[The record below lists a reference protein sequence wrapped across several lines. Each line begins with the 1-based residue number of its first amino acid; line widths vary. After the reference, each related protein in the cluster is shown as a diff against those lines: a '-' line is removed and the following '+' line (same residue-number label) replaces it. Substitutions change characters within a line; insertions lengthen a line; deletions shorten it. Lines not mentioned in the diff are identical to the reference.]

1 MSRKFNPT
9 PADLAIAPRLERWA
23 QIRDS
28 KSTRLRGE
36 VIGHPVLDDQQI
48 FTSPLLVL
56 DRCKQWAR
64 TKSRFY
70 VLGEP
75 AYRQP
80 TELEIARRRRQL
92 QDHRKG
98 LVEEQP
104 AQLHTLSDTP
114 NIARAVARR
123 TAATELDGRAILAIM
138 ETAHPIEMAALDDA
152 EKCLLNQLKA
162 KRDGMLF

>member
-1 MSRKFNPT
+1 MNSKFNPT
-9 PADLAIAPRLERWA
+9 SADLAIAPRLERWE

-28 KSTRLRGE
+28 RSTRLRGE
-36 VIGHPVLDDQQI
+36 VTGHQVLDDQRI

-64 TKSRFY
+64 TTSRFY

-92 QDHRKG
+92 QDHRER

-104 AQLHTLSDTP
+104 VQLHTLSDTP
-114 NIARAVARR
+114 NIARAVARH
-123 TAATELDGRAILAIM
+123 TAATELDGCAILAIM
-138 ETAHPIEMAALDDA
+138 ESAHPIEMAALEDA

>member
-1 MSRKFNPT
+1 MSSNLEPNLT
-9 PADLAIAPRLERWA
+9 ELIIAPRLERWT
-23 QIRDS
+23 QIRGS

-36 VIGHPVLDDQQI
+36 VTGHPVLDDQRI

-56 DRCKQWAR
+56 DRNKQWAR
-64 TKSRFY
+64 TTSRFY

-80 TELEIARRRRQL
+80 TELDVARCRRQL
-92 QDHRKG
+92 QEHRER
-98 LVEEQP
+98 LAEEKSV
-104 AQLHTLSDTP
+104 QLYTLSDTP
-114 NIARAVARR
+114 KIARVVARR
-123 TAATELDGRAILAIM
+123 SAAKELDGRAILTIM